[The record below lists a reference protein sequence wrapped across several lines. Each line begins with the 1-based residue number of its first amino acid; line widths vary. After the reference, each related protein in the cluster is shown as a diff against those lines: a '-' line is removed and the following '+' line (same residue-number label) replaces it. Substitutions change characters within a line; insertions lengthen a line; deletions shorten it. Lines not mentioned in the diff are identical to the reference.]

1 MPTYAEHASDL
12 LNEAAAFFIK
22 TSENN
27 DAVKPQMME
36 NAATFQKM
44 ALLIKDHPIGQIEHL
59 THGEMAGRLL
69 KDAAIFFRTIADS
82 NPPIADQMNHN
93 ADVFDEL
100 AERVTEDPKGIPEEE
115 QA

>member
-27 DAVKPQMME
+27 EAVKAQMQQ
-36 NAATFQKM
+36 NAGTFQQM
-44 ALLIKDHPIGQIEHL
+44 AALIKDHPLGQIEHL
-59 THGEMAGRLL
+59 SHGEMAGRLL

-82 NPPIADQMNHN
+82 NPPIAEQMNHN
-93 ADVFDEL
+93 ASVFDEL
-100 AERVTEDPKGIPEEE
+100 AERVSEDPNGIPKEE